1 MGDLIFA
8 ITIWRLRR
16 KFWSVE
22 NQTLNN
28 QQHLSSSAMGRRWFG
43 DGLFLCRLL
52 PSHWYNSWAE
62 PTPKLMIVQA
72 RLNRIDEGLPTK
84 VPQKNVQICSV
95 EKMGK
100 PQIALVALALAMTC
114 GCSKSQPSS
123 VLGDATHPT
132 PVHFYTV
139 AEETA
144 RRRIQAVGSLYA
156 FEESVL
162 SSQVEGRVAE
172 VLADVGDYV
181 KENQGLIILD
191 PQELQFEVDRQRG
204 IVTQVRAQ
212 LGIGSNDPPPTDPKK
227 IASVQRAEADLF
239 DADHKYSR
247 AQQMY
252 KDKLISQQQLDEAA
266 SRFQS
271 TRATYN
277 VALQEV
283 DRLKASLISSEAS
296 ERLAEKKLG
305 DASIRAPYSGSI
317 KARSVHPGEFL
328 RVQSPVMVLVRTDRL
343 RARLAVPERWAGW
356 VRDGATV
363 DLHVEAFPGETF
375 RAKITRI
382 NPSVAQ
388 DSRTFEAEAL
398 LANPDGRLKPGFFLQ
413 ASIPSEKEEKTIF
426 LPESAVNYRYGVYK
440 VFLLNG
446 NQVFE
451 RQIRPAG
458 QTEDE
463 RGRRFEIAEGLRPGD
478 RVAVAISGDLHEG
491 AIVREE
497 VGAPKSAGK

>member
-1 MGDLIFA
+1 MV
-8 ITIWRLRR
+8 TRQNT
-16 KFWSVE
+16 K
-22 NQTLNN
+22 
-28 QQHLSSSAMGRRWFG
+28 
-43 DGLFLCRLL
+43 DGGL
-52 PSHWYNSWAE
+52 PA
-62 PTPKLMIVQA
+62 TVQ
-72 RLNRIDEGLPTK
+72 RRIDRKRCFRRGVGYL
-84 VPQKNVQICSV
+84 VPS
-95 EKMGK
+95 
-100 PQIALVALALAMTC
+100 VALATILTG
-114 GCSKSQPSS
+114 GCSKTHTTS
-123 VLGDATHPT
+123 VLGDAAHPT

-156 FEESVL
+156 FEESTL
-162 SSQVEGRVAE
+162 SSQVEGRVAQ
-172 VLADVGDYV
+172 VLADVGDNV
-181 KENQGLIILD
+181 KAGQALITLD

-204 IVTQVRAQ
+204 LVTQVRAQ
-212 LGIGSNDPPPTDPKK
+212 LGIGPNDPPPSDPKK

-239 DADHKYSR
+239 DADHKYGR

-252 KDKLISQQQLDEAA
+252 KDNLISQQQLDEAA

-271 TRATYN
+271 TKATYT

-283 DRLKASLISSEAS
+283 DRLKALLISSEAS
-296 ERLAEKKLG
+296 EKLAEKKLG
-305 DASIRAPYSGSI
+305 DAAIRAPFPGAI
-317 KARSVHPGEFL
+317 KTRSVHPGEYV
-328 RVQSPVMVLVRTDRL
+328 RVQSPVMVLVRTDRR

-356 VRDGATV
+356 VKDGATV

-375 RAKITRI
+375 QGKISRI
-382 NPSVAQ
+382 NPVVAQ

-398 LANPDGRLKPGFFLQ
+398 LVNLDGRLKPGFFLE

-426 LPESAVNYRYGVYK
+426 VPERAVNYRYGVYK

-446 NQVFE
+446 NRVSE

-463 RGRRFEIAEGLRPGD
+463 RGRRFEVAEGLKPGD

-491 AIVREE
+491 SVVQEQSEGTTPA
-497 VGAPKSAGK
+497 AK